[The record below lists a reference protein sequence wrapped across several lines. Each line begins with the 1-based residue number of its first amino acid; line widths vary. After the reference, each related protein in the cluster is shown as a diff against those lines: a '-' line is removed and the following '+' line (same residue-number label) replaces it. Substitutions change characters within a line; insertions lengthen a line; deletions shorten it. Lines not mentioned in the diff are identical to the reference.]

1 MLEIDQNEEVKKD
14 HFILEIA
21 DYWLIIII
29 ISLNVDL
36 VTYHIILNFSDARAT
51 VAVDSRSQTQ
61 VAAATW
67 TVVVVV

>member
-36 VTYHIILNFSDARAT
+36 VTYHIKLNFGGARAT
-51 VAVDSRSQTQ
+51 IAITVSRSQTQ

-67 TVVVVV
+67 IVV